1 MDDISIKNNNGLGY
15 IMEDKVLTN
24 FLVEDCVEFVY
35 KEGIIAGL
43 KLDPIIEK
51 LLLQVWKGK
60 SDIEYL
66 QECIGQLDEK
76 TRNSIGLK

>member
-24 FLVEDCVEFVY
+24 FFVEDCVEFVY

-60 SDIEYL
+60 SDIEY
-66 QECIGQLDEK
+66 IMS
-76 TRNSIGLK
+76 N